1 VSGRSAP
8 DVAVVDW
15 LARVT
20 PPPPQELAAAIRAAM
35 PETLPDPSPDELLT
49 AAERLLDKVL
59 RTDCEARSSAM
70 DLLAVDALVTHALL
84 RASEDPDT
92 REDFPEEA
100 MRRLG
105 GAWK

>member
-1 VSGRSAP
+1 MTVR
-8 DVAVVDW
+8 DW

-20 PPPPQELAAAIRAAM
+20 PAPPAELATAIRRA
-35 PETLPDPSPDELLT
+35 LPDQPEDPTADELLT

-59 RTDCEARSSAM
+59 RTDCEARASAM

-84 RASEDPDT
+84 RASEDPSM
-92 REDFPEEA
+92 REDFTQEA

-105 GAWK
+105 SACE